1 MQTFDPQKSE
11 FSQNYKFLIGGIL
24 PRPIA
29 VVSTRN
35 LDGSNNIA
43 PFSFFTAVSAQPMI
57 IAFCPLIRSSNGQKK
72 DTVVNIEREK
82 EFVINFCTEPFVEK
96 INLTSTELPYGQDE
110 FTFAGLNTLPSE
122 KIKAMRLKESPL
134 HFECVLRDILNYGDA
149 PGAGRLI
156 TGEVIKIHVNDKILV
171 DGKIDTD
178 LLQAVGRGAG
188 NDWFK
193 THDRFQLERLM
204 KTQIQK

>member
-1 MQTFDPQKSE
+1 MQTFDPLKSE
-11 FSQNYKFLIGGIL
+11 FAQNYKFLIGGIL

-43 PFSFFTAVSAQPMI
+43 PFSFFTAVSAKPMI
-57 IAFCPLIRSSNGQKK
+57 IAFCPLIRSSTGQKK
-72 DTVVNIEREK
+72 DTVINIEREK

-110 FTFAGLNTLPSE
+110 FTFAGLHTLPSE

-134 HFECVLRDILNYGDA
+134 HFECVLRDILNYGDD

-156 TGEVIKIHVNDKILV
+156 TGEVIKIHVDEKVLV
-171 DGKIDTD
+171 EGKIDTD
-178 LLQAVGRGAG
+178 QFQAVGRGAG

-204 KTQIQK
+204 RTQIQK